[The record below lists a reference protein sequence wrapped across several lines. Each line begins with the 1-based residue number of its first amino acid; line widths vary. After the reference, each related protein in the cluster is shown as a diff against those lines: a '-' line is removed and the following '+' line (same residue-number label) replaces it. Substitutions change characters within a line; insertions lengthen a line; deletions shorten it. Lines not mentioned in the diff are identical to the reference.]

1 MDWLCKAVL
10 AAMTVATVLVVA
22 GKISRRGAGLLAG
35 LPVITLPSLV
45 GLAHDQGVDFVARSV
60 SGSAAVC
67 VMAPGLA
74 ITFVVLARRHGV
86 AISLAGAAVVG
97 GLAVSAMQAVDGRPL
112 LALAL
117 AAVSCIVAKGWMGA
131 AAAGPCAAAAAAATT
146 TPVQGAVHLAAHVA
160 APRRRTGEPWLT
172 AAIAGAV
179 VAAMSLLASRLGPY
193 WSGVLSSLPIILVL
207 SLLRL
212 QRTAGVAA
220 LPAFVAGYVVGMLA
234 NAVFLCC
241 FALTVAAWGPA
252 GAGLVAALAGAA
264 AAWALGRAAAGTDRA
279 AAARAARTAR
289 PAVPAWPGA
298 DDRARRHGC

>member
-22 GKISRRGAGLLAG
+22 GKVSRRGAGLLAG

-131 AAAGPCAAAAAAATT
+131 AAAGPCAAAAATT
-146 TPVQGAVHLAAHVA
+146 TPVQRAVHLAAHVA